1 MVLYSSLF
9 CPITCLITLRQRGA
23 QAGIF
28 EDGLARSEIVVKVV
42 KEVELIVAI
51 LCNMIAQSESSSAPA
66 ARSFICLQSSLVKH
80 SKFEVVYI

>member
-51 LCNMIAQSESSSAPA
+51 LCNMIAQSESSAAPA
-66 ARSFICLQSSLVKH
+66 ARSFICFQCSLVKH
-80 SKFEVVYI
+80 SKFEEV

>member
-1 MVLYSSLF
+1 MVIYSSLF

-51 LCNMIAQSESSSAPA
+51 LCNMIAQSESST
-66 ARSFICLQSSLVKH
+66 
-80 SKFEVVYI
+80 